1 MVTSHQVAKLAGVSQ
16 PTVSRALRDSSKVSA
31 QTKLKVRAAAEALG
45 YVPSDA
51 GRALASGRTHRIGLL
66 VTDLANQF
74 YQHLIAPM
82 HDELESWGYQLVLVT
97 ESVEQVVDRLPA
109 SGLDGVVLA
118 TTTVD
123 SVLPVRLR
131 DRRMPFVYFNRTS
144 DLVAADAVVVRSD
157 RGIGEAVD
165 EIVRLGHRRVGAIFG
180 PENTSTGRRRAEV
193 FRAALATAGVP
204 FDPAL
209 GFRGHFDF
217 ETGASGIRA
226 LLAAADPPTVVF
238 CANDVIAFGALN
250 AARELGR
257 TVPGELSVI
266 GFDDL
271 PIAGWPLIRLTTV
284 AYDLDA
290 MARAAAALMVE
301 RLAQGPDA
309 PYRQTDF
316 GSRLVLRDTLGPAPA
331 TVATRTG

>member
-1 MVTSHQVAKLAGVSQ
+1 MVTSHQVARLAGVSQ
-16 PTVSRALRDSSKVSA
+16 PTVSRALRDSPKVSA

-45 YVPSDA
+45 YVPSDV

-66 VTDLANQF
+66 VTDLSNQF

-97 ESVEQVVDRLPA
+97 ESVDQVVDRLPA
-109 SGLDGVVLA
+109 SGLDGVILA

-144 DLVAADAVVVRSD
+144 DLVAADAVVARSD
-157 RGIGEAVD
+157 RGIGEAVH
-165 EIVRLGHRRVGAIFG
+165 EIVRLGHERIGAIFG
-180 PENTSTGRRRAEV
+180 PDNTSTGRRRGEV
-193 FRAALATAGVP
+193 LRAALAAAGVS
-204 FDPAL
+204 FDPDL
-209 GFRGHFDF
+209 GFRGQFDF
-217 ETGASGIRA
+217 ATGADGIRA
-226 LLAAADPPTVVF
+226 LLERRTRPTVVM
-238 CANDVIAFGALN
+238 CANDVVAFGALN
-250 AARELGR
+250 AVRERGLQ
-257 TVPGELSVI
+257 VPAELSVV

-271 PIAGWPLIRLTTV
+271 PVAGWPLIRLTTV

-290 MARAAAALMVE
+290 MSRAAASMMVD

-331 TVATRTG
+331 E